1 MDKLEK
7 RRTSLIDERNKVEE
21 KIVSLKNKSAE
32 LAKQLE
38 DIDNQRIVTAVKN
51 SGVSFDELVKSI
63 TNLKE
68 SKDSKSDADNIS
80 ASETESERKE
90 ETQNEEKRF

>member
-1 MDKLEK
+1 MDKFEK

-38 DIDNQRIVTAVKN
+38 DIENQRIVTAVKN

-68 SKDSKSDADNIS
+68 SKDSKSGADNIS

-90 ETQNEEKRF
+90 ETQNEKRF

>member
-38 DIDNQRIVTAVKN
+38 DIENQRIVTAVKN
-51 SGVSFDELVKSI
+51 SGLSYDELVKSI

-90 ETQNEEKRF
+90 ETQNEKRF

>member
-1 MDKLEK
+1 MDKFEK

-32 LAKQLE
+32 LAKQHE
-38 DIDNQRIVTAVKN
+38 DIENQRIVTAVKN

-68 SKDSKSDADNIS
+68 SKDSKSDADNTS

-90 ETQNEEKRF
+90 ETQNEKRF

>member
-32 LAKQLE
+32 LTKQLE
-38 DIDNQRIVTAVKN
+38 DIENQRIVTAVKN

-68 SKDSKSDADNIS
+68 SKDSKSDADNTS

-90 ETQNEEKRF
+90 ETQNEKRF

>member
-1 MDKLEK
+1 MDKFEK

-38 DIDNQRIVTAVKN
+38 DIENQRIVTAVKN

>member
-1 MDKLEK
+1 MDKFEK

-38 DIDNQRIVTAVKN
+38 DIENQRIVTAVKN

-68 SKDSKSDADNIS
+68 SKDSKSDADNTS

-90 ETQNEEKRF
+90 ETQNEKRF

>member
-38 DIDNQRIVTAVKN
+38 DIENQRIVTAVKN
-51 SGVSFDELVKSI
+51 SGMSYDELVKSI

-68 SKDSKSDADNIS
+68 SKDSNSDADNIS

>member
-38 DIDNQRIVTAVKN
+38 DIENQRIVTAVKN
-51 SGVSFDELVKSI
+51 SGVSFDALVKSI

>member
-38 DIDNQRIVTAVKN
+38 DIENQRIVTAVKN
-51 SGVSFDELVKSI
+51 SGMSYDELVKSI

-90 ETQNEEKRF
+90 ETQNEKRF

>member
-38 DIDNQRIVTAVKN
+38 DIENQRIVTAVKN

>member
-38 DIDNQRIVTAVKN
+38 DIENQRIVTAVKN

-80 ASETESERKE
+80 ASDTESERKE

>member
-90 ETQNEEKRF
+90 ETQNEKRF

>member
-80 ASETESERKE
+80 ASESERKE
-90 ETQNEEKRF
+90 ETQNEKRF

>member
-1 MDKLEK
+1 MDKFEK

-38 DIDNQRIVTAVKN
+38 DIENQRIVTAVKN

-90 ETQNEEKRF
+90 ETQNEKRF

>member
-1 MDKLEK
+1 MDKFEK

-38 DIDNQRIVTAVKN
+38 DIENQRIVTAVKN

-63 TNLKE
+63 TNLKG
-68 SKDSKSDADNIS
+68 SKDSKSDADNTS

-90 ETQNEEKRF
+90 ETQNEKRF

>member
-38 DIDNQRIVTAVKN
+38 DIENQRIVTAVKN
-51 SGVSFDELVKSI
+51 SGVSFDELVKRI

>member
-1 MDKLEK
+1 MDKFEK

-90 ETQNEEKRF
+90 ETQNEKRF

>member
-38 DIDNQRIVTAVKN
+38 DIENQRIVTAVKN

-90 ETQNEEKRF
+90 ETQNEKRF